1 MKIFYSKKGL
11 EYCTGSLFGSPHPE
25 SPERVHGT
33 YKFLKEKGFD
43 FFEPTACSVEDL
55 TLVHEESYVEKVKA
69 KQLFDIHTPDLP
81 DIYDYARLSAGSAI
95 ETMRSALLD
104 EKAFSL
110 MRPPGHHAG
119 REGRALGA
127 VSLGYCYFNNVAI
140 ACRKAL
146 ENVDRVAI
154 IDIDCHHGNGTQEI
168 FLGDDRVLLV
178 DLHRYGE
185 DARERGGLFYPGTGG
200 SSEDNCLNYPLRH
213 GIGDTE
219 YLTTLEKAVGN
230 VKGFDPDLIAVSAGF
245 DTHVGDP
252 VGGLG
257 LEKNSFLKIG
267 SILGSIQRPTFT
279 LLEGGY
285 GIELPICIYNFLRGL
300 EDVSQF

>member
-1 MKIFYSKKGL
+1 MKIFYSKKCL

-33 YKFLKEKGFD
+33 YKFLKEKGFE
-43 FFEPTACSVEDL
+43 FFEPTVCSVEDL

-95 ETMRSALLD
+95 ETMRSVLRD

-140 ACRKAL
+140 SCQKAL
-146 ENVDRVAI
+146 EFLDRVAI
-154 IDIDCHHGNGTQEI
+154 IDIDCHHGNGTQDI
-168 FLGDDRVLLV
+168 FLGDPRVLFV
-178 DLHRYGE
+178 DLHRY
-185 DARERGGLFYPGTGG
+185 DTDERDPSGSFYPGTGG

-213 GIGDTE
+213 SMGETE
-219 YLTTLEKAVGN
+219 YLETLDKAIGK
-230 VKGFDPDLIAVSAGF
+230 VKGFDPDLIAISAGF
-245 DTHVGDP
+245 DTHRKDP

-257 LEKNSFLKIG
+257 LEKDTFLKIG
-267 SILGSIQRPTFT
+267 SILGSIQCPTFT
-279 LLEGGY
+279 VLEGGY
-285 GIELPICIYNFLRGL
+285 GIELPIYVYNFLRGL
-300 EDVSQF
+300 EYASQF